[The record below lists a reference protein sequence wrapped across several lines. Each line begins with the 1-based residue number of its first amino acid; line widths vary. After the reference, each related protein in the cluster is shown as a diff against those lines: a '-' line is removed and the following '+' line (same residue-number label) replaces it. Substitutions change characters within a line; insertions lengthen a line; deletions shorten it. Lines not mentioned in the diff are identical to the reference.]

1 MSIEF
6 LVRIPDDNLPFV
18 DRGFDDEQKNHLE
31 TLNLTPESSAEDV
44 RRAAISFRRKFEES
58 GLNTDS
64 VRALRWALEITNDA
78 MDDREFLR
86 FMLNGSS
93 FENIESDRFNF
104 R

>member
-6 LVRIPDDNLPFV
+6 IVRIPDNNLPFV
-18 DRGFDDEQKNHLE
+18 DKGLDDEQKKHLE
-31 TLNLTPESSAEDV
+31 TLNLTPESPAMDV
-44 RRAAISFRRKFEES
+44 RRAAISFRHKFEEG

-64 VRALRWALEITNDA
+64 VRALRWALEITNDVL
-78 MDDREFLR
+78 DDTEFLR

-93 FENIESDRFNF
+93 FECIESDRFDF